1 MCRLARLLIAA
12 AAALTALTAL
22 TGVAGCNGADPQ
34 SIAGQARAGDQKG
47 FVAGD
52 GSVQQIPSAT
62 RGAALALTG
71 TTLEG
76 AALNVTEWRGSVVVV
91 NVWGSWCGPCVEEA
105 PQLQKAWAGYQSAGA
120 PVLFVGLDFKEGP
133 ETALA
138 FTRAYGIT
146 YPSLRY
152 DNGVPALGLGGLA
165 PAVPTTVVLD
175 RTGRAAARVLGATTA
190 ATLTGL
196 VDDVLAKG

>member
-1 MCRLARLLIAA
+1 MCRPALLARLLIAA
-12 AAALTALTAL
+12 VLAAL

-105 PQLQKAWAGYQSAGA
+105 PQLQKAWAGYQGAGA
-120 PVLFVGLDFKEGP
+120 PVRFVGLDFKEGP

-152 DNGVPALGLGGLA
+152 DNGAPALGLGGLA

-175 RTGRAAARVLGATTA
+175 RKGRAAARVLGATTVS
-190 ATLTGL
+190 TLTGL
-196 VDDVLAKG
+196 VDDVLAER